1 MLNVLINPRKTNRIL
16 IFAGMNKELTDTKDF
31 LQNISDYIHVFVREN
46 SPDSW
51 VLFFQIL
58 AKLAI
63 FLGIIYVI
71 GFIFKFVINGIFK
84 LFFDKDK
91 YPVLKSVYAAKITN
105 SFSQLMALLF
115 SSFAV
120 ESFFYRHPKSH
131 DFLERMIGLLIVIV
145 VAKLLLRGIT
155 ATRNY
160 FVIKKDY
167 YKIIALNA
175 VSQTLNIFGIFVS
188 SVIAISVL
196 FGISGSAIVGS
207 LGAITA
213 VLVLVFRDTILGFVT
228 GIHVATSKNLKV
240 GDWIGIP
247 KYNMEG
253 TIVDLNLLT
262 TKIENFDK
270 TMSTIPTY
278 DFLTTEIKNIQVM
291 SESNTRR
298 IKRSI
303 IFNINTF
310 RFLDLEDV
318 DRLSKI
324 NLIKDHLATTKN
336 EIVKERSH
344 LENSDQII
352 NGRQLTNIGVF
363 REYALNYLKQS
374 KHIDQEGTLMV
385 RQLEN
390 TPHGM
395 PLEIYCFTNDSEW
408 TKYEMILADIFD
420 HLLVASKEFDL
431 EIMQFN
437 KL

>member
-1 MLNVLINPRKTNRIL
+1 MD
-16 IFAGMNKELTDTKDF
+16 KELNDTKDF
-31 LQNISDYIHVFVREN
+31 LQNISDYIHAFVKDN
-46 SPDSW
+46 SPDSG

-58 AKLAI
+58 IKLLFFI
-63 FLGIIYVI
+63 GLIYLVDFLLRLL
-71 GFIFKFVINGIFK
+71 INTVFK

-91 YPVLKSVYAAKITN
+91 YPILKSVHAAKITN
-105 SFSQLMALLF
+105 SVSQLFALLVG
-115 SSFAV
+115 SFAV

-131 DFLERMIGLLIVIV
+131 GFLERMIALLLVIV
-145 VAKLLLRGIT
+145 VSKMLMRGLT

-175 VSQTLNIFGIFVS
+175 VSQTLKIFGIFIA
-188 SVIAISVL
+188 SVVAISVL

-247 KYNMEG
+247 KYNLEG

-262 TKIENFDK
+262 TKIQNFDK
-270 TMSTIPTY
+270 TISTIPTY

-303 IFNINTF
+303 IFNINSF
-310 RFLDLEDV
+310 RFLNLEDV

-324 NLIKDHLATTKN
+324 NFIKDYLAEKKQ
-336 EIVKERSH
+336 EINQERAG
-344 LENSDQII
+344 LENADQII

-363 REYALNYLKQS
+363 REYAHNYLKNS
-374 KHIDQEGTLMV
+374 EHIDQSGTLMV

-395 PLEIYCFTNDSEW
+395 PLEIYCFTNDSNWGNFEAI
-408 TKYEMILADIFD
+408 MADIFD
-420 HLLVASKEFDL
+420 HLLVASKHFDL

-437 KL
+437 KI

>member
-1 MLNVLINPRKTNRIL
+1 
-16 IFAGMNKELTDTKDF
+16 MNKELTDTKDF
-31 LQNISDYIHVFVREN
+31 LQNISDYIHVFVRGN

-63 FLGIIYVI
+63 FLGLIYIV
-71 GFIFKFVINGIFK
+71 GFIFKFIINGIFK

-91 YPVLKSVYAAKITN
+91 YPVLKSIYAAKITN

-131 DFLERMIGLLIVIV
+131 GFLERMIGLLIVIV
-145 VAKLLLRGIT
+145 VARLLFRGIT

-160 FVIKKDY
+160 FIIKKDY

-175 VSQTLNIFGIFVS
+175 VSQTLNIFGIFVA

-278 DFLTTEIKNIQVM
+278 DFLTTEIKNLQVM

-303 IFNINTF
+303 IFNIKSF
-310 RFLDLEDV
+310 KFLDNDAVEH
-318 DRLSKI
+318 LSKI
-324 NLIKDHLATTKN
+324 NLINDYLT
-336 EIVKERSH
+336 EIKKEINAEQSS
-344 LENSDQII
+344 LGDSDLGI

-363 REYALNYLKQS
+363 RVYALNYLKNS
-374 KHIDQEGTLMV
+374 KHLDQNGTLMV

-395 PLEIYCFTNDSEW
+395 PLEIYCFTNDSAWEV
-408 TKYEMILADIFD
+408 YEGIMADIFD

-437 KL
+437 KI

>member
-1 MLNVLINPRKTNRIL
+1 
-16 IFAGMNKELTDTKDF
+16 MNKELADTKDF
-31 LQNISDYIHVFVREN
+31 LVNISDYIHYFVRAN
-46 SPDSW
+46 VADSW
-51 VLFFQIL
+51 VLIVQIL
-58 AKLAI
+58 LK
-63 FLGIIYVI
+63 
-71 GFIFKFVINGIFK
+71 FIFFIGVIFVVDFLFKLLINTVFK
-84 LFFDKDK
+84 LFFDKEK
-91 YPVLKSVYAAKITN
+91 YPILKSVYVSKITN
-105 SFSQLMALLF
+105 SISHINALLF
-115 SSFAV
+115 GSYALFSVFR
-120 ESFFYRHPKSH
+120 RHPRSH
-131 DFLERMIGLLIVIV
+131 EFLERMIGLFIVLV
-145 VAKLLLRGIT
+145 VAQMLLRGVT
-155 ATRNY
+155 AFRNY

-175 VSQTLNIFGIFVS
+175 VSQTINIFGIFVC

-196 FGISGSAIVGS
+196 FGISSSTILGS

-247 KYNMEG
+247 KYNLEG

-270 TMSTIPTY
+270 TISTIPTY
-278 DFLTTEIKNIQVM
+278 DFLTTEIKNLQVM

-298 IKRSI
+298 IKRSL
-303 IFNINTF
+303 IFNIKSF
-310 RFLDLEDV
+310 KFLDDDMIEH
-318 DRLSKI
+318 LSKI
-324 NLIKDHLATTKN
+324 NLIKEYLSGMKS
-336 EIVKERSH
+336 EISKERNPV
-344 LENSDQII
+344 ENGDLKL

-363 REYALNYLKQS
+363 RMYALNYLKTN
-374 KHIDQEGTLMV
+374 KHIDQNGTLMV

-395 PLEIYCFTNDSEW
+395 PLEIYCFTNDSAWEN
-408 TKYEMILADIFD
+408 YEVIMADIFD

-437 KL
+437 KI

>member
-1 MLNVLINPRKTNRIL
+1 MLNVLINLLKTNRIV
-16 IFAGMNKELTDTKDF
+16 IFVAMNKELTDTKDF
-31 LQNISDYIHVFVREN
+31 LQNISDYIHVFVRGN

-63 FLGIIYVI
+63 FLGLIYIV
-71 GFIFKFVINGIFK
+71 GFIFKFIINGIFK

-91 YPVLKSVYAAKITN
+91 YPVLKSIYAAKITN

-131 DFLERMIGLLIVIV
+131 GFLERMIGLLIVIV
-145 VAKLLLRGIT
+145 VARLLFRGIT

-160 FVIKKDY
+160 FIIKKDY

-175 VSQTLNIFGIFVS
+175 VSQTLNIFGIFVA

-278 DFLTTEIKNIQVM
+278 DFLTTEIKNLQVM

-303 IFNINTF
+303 IFNIKSF
-310 RFLDLEDV
+310 KFLDNDAVEH
-318 DRLSKI
+318 LSKI
-324 NLIKDHLATTKN
+324 NLINDYLT
-336 EIVKERSH
+336 EIKKEINAEQSS
-344 LENSDQII
+344 LGDSDLGI

-363 REYALNYLKQS
+363 RVYALNYLKNS
-374 KHIDQEGTLMV
+374 KHLDQNGTLMV

-395 PLEIYCFTNDSEW
+395 PLEIYCFTNDSAWEV
-408 TKYEMILADIFD
+408 YEGIMADIFD

-437 KL
+437 KI

>member
-1 MLNVLINPRKTNRIL
+1 
-16 IFAGMNKELTDTKDF
+16 MNKDLNNTKDF
-31 LQNISDYIHVFVREN
+31 LQNISDYIHVFVRDN
-46 SPDSW
+46 FPDGW
-51 VLFFQIL
+51 VLLIQIL
-58 AKLAI
+58 SKFI
-63 FLGIIYVI
+63 FFIAIIYLVDFLFRLLI
-71 GFIFKFVINGIFK
+71 NSIFKIFFNK
-84 LFFDKDK
+84 EK
-91 YPVLKSVYAAKITN
+91 YPILKSIYFAKITN
-105 SFSQLMALLF
+105 SISHINALLF
-115 SSFAV
+115 GSFALF
-120 ESFFYRHPKSH
+120 SIFYRHPKSFT
-131 DFLERMIGLLIVIV
+131 FLERLIGLFIVLVI
-145 VAKLLLRGIT
+145 AQLLLRSVT
-155 ATRNY
+155 AFRNY
-160 FVIKKDY
+160 FVIKQDY

-175 VSQTLNIFGIFVS
+175 VSQTINIFGIFVC

-247 KYNMEG
+247 KYNLEG
-253 TIVDLNLLT
+253 TIIDLNLLT

-270 TMSTIPTY
+270 TISTIPTY

-303 IFNINTF
+303 IFNINSF
-310 RFLDLEDV
+310 KFLKLEEIDH
-318 DRLSKI
+318 LSKI
-324 NLIKDHLATTKN
+324 NLIKGYLDNMKI
-336 EIVKERSH
+336 EIVKERSK
-344 LENSDQII
+344 LKNSDLTI

-363 REYALNYLKQS
+363 REYALQYLKSS
-374 KHIDQEGTLMV
+374 KHIDQGGTLLV

-390 TPHGM
+390 TPQGM
-395 PLEIYCFTNDSEW
+395 PLEIYCFTNDSAW
-408 TKYEMILADIFD
+408 ANYEIIMADIFD

-437 KL
+437 KM